1 MSPVQVRQAVIL
13 AGGQGSRLKPYTDT
27 RPKPMIEIAGRC
39 IIDHQIEWLA
49 EAGVTD
55 VVVSAGHLH
64 EVLIE
69 HLSATPQPLRVST
82 VVEDQ
87 PLGRGGGLKY
97 AGKHLP
103 APGEAWYGLNGD
115 IWTRFDLGAMA
126 AYHAQRQALATIGLV
141 RPRIP
146 WGVVEVDERGHVT
159 DFVEAPPSPYPING
173 GIYVFS
179 GEILD
184 LLPDTGDHERST
196 FPLLATQRR
205 LAGFPI
211 EGYWRAIDTAKDIR
225 EATRELSVAAVNH
238 RRVRAAREITERDR
252 FAGTP

>member
-1 MSPVQVRQAVIL
+1 MRVTSSAGVRQAVIL

-27 RPKPMIEIAGRC
+27 RPKAMVEIAGQC

-64 EVLIE
+64 EVLAE
-69 HLSATPQPLRVST
+69 HLSSRPQPLRMST

-87 PLGRGGGLKY
+87 PLGRGGALRY

-115 IWTRFDLGAMA
+115 VWTRFDLGAMA
-126 AYHAQRQALATIGLV
+126 AYHAQRQAVATLGLA

-146 WGVVEVDERGHVT
+146 WGMVEVDEGGWVT
-159 DFVEAPPSPYPING
+159 DFIEAPPSPYPING

-179 GEILD
+179 AEILD
-184 LLPDTGDHERST
+184 LLPDSGDHERST
-196 FPLLATQRR
+196 FPLLARQRR
-205 LAGFPI
+205 LAGWPI
-211 EGYWRAIDTAKDIR
+211 EGYWRAIDTAKDIQ
-225 EATRELSVAAVNH
+225 ETARELGGA
-238 RRVRAAREITERDR
+238 
-252 FAGTP
+252 

>member
-1 MSPVQVRQAVIL
+1 MRQAVIL
-13 AGGQGSRLKPYTDT
+13 AGGQGSRLKPYTDA

-49 EAGVTD
+49 EAGITD

-64 EVLIE
+64 QVLIE
-69 HLSATPQPLRVST
+69 HLGSRSQPLRVNT

-87 PLGRGGGLKY
+87 PLGRGGGLKH

-103 APGEAWYGLNGD
+103 APDDVWYGLNGD
-115 IWTRFDLGAMA
+115 IWTRFDLDAMA
-126 AYHAQRQALATIGLV
+126 AYHTEREAVATIGLA

-146 WGVVEVDERGHVT
+146 WGVVEVDELGRVT
-159 DFVEAPPSPYPING
+159 DFVEAPLSPYPVNG

-184 LLPDTGDHERST
+184 LLPDKGDHERST
-196 FPLLATQRR
+196 FPLLARQRR
-205 LAGFPI
+205 LAGYPI
-211 EGYWRAIDTAKDIR
+211 EGYWRAIDTAKDI
-225 EATRELSVAAVNH
+225 EEIARELGYV
-238 RRVRAAREITERDR
+238 T
-252 FAGTP
+252 AGG

>member
-1 MSPVQVRQAVIL
+1 MTSHATVRQAVIL

-39 IIDHQIEWLA
+39 IIDYQLGWLA
-49 EAGVTD
+49 ESGVTD

-69 HLSATPQPLRVST
+69 HLTRAPQPLRVQT
-82 VVEDQ
+82 VVEDE

-103 APGEAWYGLNGD
+103 APDDAWYAFNGD
-115 IWTRFDLGAMA
+115 IWTRFSLTAMA
-126 AYHAQRQALATIGLV
+126 AYHTERQVVATIGLV

-146 WGVVEVDERGHVT
+146 WGVVEQDADGCIV
-159 DFVEAPPSPYPING
+159 DFVEAPPSPYLING
-173 GIYVFS
+173 GIYVFA

-184 LLPDTGDHERST
+184 RLPDVGDHERST
-196 FPLLATQRR
+196 FPQLAKERR

-211 EGYWRAIDTAKDIR
+211 EGYWRSIDTVKDIN
-225 EATRELSVAAVNH
+225 EAAKELAAG
-238 RRVRAAREITERDR
+238 RAASAVPS
-252 FAGTP
+252 AGHRSAE